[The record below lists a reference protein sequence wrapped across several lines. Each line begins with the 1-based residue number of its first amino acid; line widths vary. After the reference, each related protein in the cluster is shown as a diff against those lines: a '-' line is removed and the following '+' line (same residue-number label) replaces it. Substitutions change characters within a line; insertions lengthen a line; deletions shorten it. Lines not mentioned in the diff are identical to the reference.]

1 MKPPCSGHG
10 KGTLKMSKRIAL
22 YPGSFDPPTL
32 GHRDLIS
39 RAAKIFDKVVV
50 AIAINRAKQE
60 LFSISE
66 RTEMLQELVADF
78 LNVEI
83 VHFEGLTVDFA
94 AKHDAIALIRGLR
107 VISDFEYELSMAI
120 NNQKLN
126 PDIDTV
132 ALMPSEP
139 YLYLSSR
146 LVKEIASHGGKI
158 SHYVTPGVEKRLR
171 DKYGPPHAP

>member
-1 MKPPCSGHG
+1 MNKP
-10 KGTLKMSKRIAL
+10 RIAL

-39 RAAKIFDKVVV
+39 RAAKIFDKVIV
-50 AIAINRAKQE
+50 AIAINRAKKE
-60 LFSISE
+60 LFSIQE
-66 RTEMLQELVADF
+66 RIEMLEELITDF
-78 LNVEI
+78 SNIEI
-83 VHFEGLTVDFA
+83 DFFEGLTVDFA
-94 AKHDAIALIRGLR
+94 QKHQAIALIRGLR

-126 PDIDTV
+126 PHIDTV

-146 LVKEIASHGGKI
+146 LVKEIASYGGKI

-171 DKYGPPHAP
+171 EKYAAIHQQEK